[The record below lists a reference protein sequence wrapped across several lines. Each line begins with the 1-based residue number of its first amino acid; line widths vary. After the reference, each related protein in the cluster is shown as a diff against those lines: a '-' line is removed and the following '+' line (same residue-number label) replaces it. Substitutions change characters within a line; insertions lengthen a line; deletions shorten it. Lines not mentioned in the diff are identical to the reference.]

1 MMGRIEEVELDLEA
15 VKNDTALTGFELIA
29 AQIGLLTK
37 AVLLLVKEY
46 RDAHPVWHGGPR

>member
-29 AQIGLLTK
+29 SQIGLLTK